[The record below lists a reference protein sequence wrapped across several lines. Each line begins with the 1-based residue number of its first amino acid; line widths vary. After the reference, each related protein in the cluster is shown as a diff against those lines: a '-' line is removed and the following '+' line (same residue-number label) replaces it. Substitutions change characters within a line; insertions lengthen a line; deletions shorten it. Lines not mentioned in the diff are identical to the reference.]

1 MYQYRTEEPRD
12 RYRTEGPQ
20 EAQHTPGHRVRN
32 TVLVVVALAAAFALG
47 ATADHLWQDRASVS
61 GGSGSNPPAAAPAE
75 PATAAGVQQAANTYF
90 GFYAAGQYATA
101 YTLLSPSAR
110 AAISETTWTGA
121 HQACISRSPQ
131 LAYAV
136 TQPVVSGTTAVV
148 RVAVQGALSK
158 LGSEEASFT
167 YSGGRWWYSPPD
179 MSAYQGHTTTQA
191 VAALKAAGTCSG

>member
-1 MYQYRTEEPRD
+1 MYRYRTEEPQD
-12 RYRTEGPQ
+12 RYRAEAPQ

-32 TVLVVVALAAAFALG
+32 TVLAVVALAAAFALG
-47 ATADHLWQDRASVS
+47 ATADHLWQDRASAS
-61 GGSGSNPPAAAPAE
+61 GSSNPPAAAAAE
-75 PATAAGVQQAANTYF
+75 PATAAGVQQAASTYF

-101 YTLLSPSAR
+101 YTLLFPSAR

-158 LGSEEASFT
+158 LGSEEASFA
-167 YSGGRWWYSPPD
+167 YSGGRWWYSPPN
-179 MSAYQGHTTTQA
+179 MSAYQGHTTAQA
-191 VAALKAAGTCSG
+191 VAALKAAGQCSG